1 MNILYY
7 IFFLTSI
14 HKVQLYLIQN
24 QNKPICANCKFFI
37 PNKNK
42 CSKFGDVDIIT
53 GKYSYESATIV
64 RNDENK
70 CGEYAIFYKNN
81 YFKFITVP
89 YYFLLEHGAIIFS
102 ASYGFIPVILWYSL
116 FRIL

>member
-24 QNKPICANCKFFI
+24 QNKPICANCKFG
-37 PNKNK
+37 N
-42 CSKFGDVDIIT
+42 VDIIT
-53 GKYSYESATIV
+53 GKHSYESATIV

-102 ASYGFIPVILWYSL
+102 ASILWYSL